1 MERYQL
7 KIELQSDLCVS
18 DGGVYNSLIDTDI
31 CYDTYGF
38 PYIPA
43 KRLKGCL
50 RECAQELNDWGKEI
64 PIRKIF
70 GDKGSLAG
78 SLRLGNACIEHI
90 DVYKA
95 EVERLLPSSVVCR
108 QNVISHFTY
117 TRTQTRLNEETG
129 IAEDGSLRTTRV
141 VKKGQR
147 FCAEVLLE
155 TDYRQD
161 LEMCC
166 AVLKHMG
173 ISRTRGLGEVSVT
186 LESCSGKEQGDASIS
201 GTDAPPAEA
210 DVLEYELYL
219 EDPVVCKSVNGGEE
233 NTQDYIDG
241 GKILGI
247 LLERADAR
255 EREALLSDRSL
266 IFSNAYLSID
276 GKRSVEVPASLYGI
290 KNNSTEY
297 VDKTAR
303 ETCEQKDTE
312 QFNQI
317 KHCYICWKEP
327 QKLILRHV
335 DMEERYHHRRPE
347 DKGIGRASEEAG
359 GDSRF
364 YQISSIS
371 AGQSF
376 GGYIQGAPEMLK
388 TIRRLL
394 EQRTDCY
401 VGYGKNTEYGKC
413 RIRITDM
420 KKTEEPV
427 SRKVRQILVKLE
439 APAIVYGENAMY
451 TTDSEVLVDEI
462 CAALGLPRAQVS
474 RTEKYIGY
482 TTVGG
487 FNLTWGRRKPHVEA
501 FDKGTVLRIH
511 FAEETEFLQK
521 SGYFIGER
529 CQEGF
534 GEMSVLEEADQS
546 RGSIVQEA
554 RAEQAEPAQIQNSGI
569 GKAICDDLFDRFIR
583 MTAAEHAK
591 KDRTAKKEFVTAAET
606 MPTVAN
612 MLLMCSEC
620 REVQEVHKAV
630 KERFSKDSGTKEKKQ
645 MVGEGILKVCRRA
658 CESLQ
663 EDFCR
668 AYEIAGY
675 ENADYEMRYLKAY
688 LNQIKYSIRKA
699 EADRNE
705 KSS

>member
-1 MERYQL
+1 MGRYQL
-7 KIELQSDLCVS
+7 KIELLSDLCVS

-31 CYDTYGF
+31 CYDTCGF

-50 RECAQELNDWGKEI
+50 RECAEELNDWGKEI
-64 PIRKIF
+64 PIRRIF
-70 GDKGSLAG
+70 GDKGALAG
-78 SLRLGNACIEHI
+78 NLRLGNACVEHL
-90 DVYKA
+90 DDYRS
-95 EVERLLPSSVVCR
+95 EVEKLLPSPVVCR

-141 VKKGQR
+141 VKKGQI
-147 FCAEVLLE
+147 FCAEALLDS
-155 TDYRQD
+155 DYKED

-186 LESCSGKEQGDASIS
+186 LEPYPAGESQETPVSDPDAVL
-201 GTDAPPAEA
+201 PEA
-210 DVLEYELYL
+210 DLLEYELYL

-241 GKILGI
+241 GKILG
-247 LLERADAR
+247 LLLQRADAQ
-255 EREALLSDRSL
+255 EREALLADGSL

-276 GKRSVEVPASLYGI
+276 GKRCVEVPLSLYGI
-290 KNNSTEY
+290 KNNAVEY
-297 VDKTAR
+297 VDKTAK
-303 ETCEQKDTE
+303 EAYEQKETE
-312 QFNQI
+312 QLNQI
-317 KHCYICWKEP
+317 KHCYICRKDSQE
-327 QKLILRHV
+327 LILCHV

-347 DKGIGRASEEAG
+347 DKGIGRAAEEDS

-376 GGYIQGAPEMLK
+376 GGYIKGAPKMLK
-388 TIRRLL
+388 MVRRLL

-413 RIRITDM
+413 RIRVTDM
-420 KKTEEPV
+420 KKSGEPV
-427 SRKVRQILVKLE
+427 KEKVRQILVKLE

-451 TTDSEVLVDEI
+451 TTDPEVLIDEI
-462 CAALGLPRAQVS
+462 CAALMLPREQVS

-501 FDKGTVLRIH
+501 FDKGTVIRIC
-511 FAEETEFLQK
+511 FAEETELLRK
-521 SGYFIGER
+521 SRYFIGER

-534 GEMSVLEEADQS
+534 GEMTLPEEAKQS
-546 RGSIVQEA
+546 RGRILKEA
-554 RAEQAEPAQIQNSGI
+554 EEGQAEPVHIRDSEL
-569 GKAICDDLFDRFIR
+569 GKAICDDLFDSYIR

-591 KDRTAKKEFVTAAET
+591 EDRMAKKGYMTAAET

-620 REVQEVHKAV
+620 GEVQEVREAAK
-630 KERFSKDSGTKEKKQ
+630 KRFSRNSGTKEKKQ
-645 MVGEGILKVCRRA
+645 MVSEGILNA
-658 CESLQ
+658 CGQ
-663 EDFCR
+663 
-668 AYEIAGY
+668 AYGKLTEGFGRSYGVADY
-675 ENADYEMRYLKAY
+675 EGSDYEMRYLKAY
-688 LNQIKYSIRKA
+688 LNQIKYSLRKA
-699 EADRNE
+699 GAEKDE

>member
-7 KIELQSDLCVS
+7 KIELLSDLCVS
-18 DGGVYNSLIDTDI
+18 DGGVYNSLIDTDV

-64 PIRKIF
+64 PIRRIF
-70 GDKGSLAG
+70 GDKGPLSG
-78 SLRLGNACIEHI
+78 SLRLGNACIE
-90 DVYKA
+90 DLDAYKA
-95 EVERLLPSSVVCR
+95 EVEKLLPSPVACR

-117 TRTQTRLNEETG
+117 TRTQTRLNEKTG
-129 IAEDGSLRTTRV
+129 VAEDGSLRTTRV
-141 VKKGQR
+141 VKKGLI

-155 TDYRQD
+155 KDYRD
-161 LEMCC
+161 NLEMCC

-186 LESCSGKEQGDASIS
+186 LEPYSGKEQGNVPAS
-201 GTDAPPAEA
+201 GTDVLPPETDA
-210 DVLEYELYL
+210 LEYELYL
-219 EDPVVCKSVNGGEE
+219 EDPVVCRSVNGGEE

-241 GKILGI
+241 SKILGI

-255 EREALLSDRSL
+255 EREALLADRTL

-276 GKRSVEVPASLYGI
+276 GKRSAEVPASLYDI
-290 KNNSTEY
+290 KNNSGEY

-303 ETCEQKDTE
+303 ETYEQKENE
-312 QFNQI
+312 QLNQI
-317 KHCYICWKEP
+317 KHCYMCWKDP
-327 QKLILRHV
+327 QKLVLRHV

-347 DKGIGRASEEAG
+347 NKGIGRASEEAG

-376 GGYIQGAPEMLK
+376 GGYIKGTPEMLK
-388 TIRRLL
+388 TVRRLL
-394 EQRTDCY
+394 EQRPDCY

-420 KKTEEPV
+420 KKAEKPV
-427 SRKVRQILVKLE
+427 SRKVRQLLVKLE

-451 TTDSEVLVDEI
+451 TTDSKVLVEEI
-462 CAALGLPRAQVS
+462 CAALGLPADQVS
-474 RTEKYIGY
+474 WTEKYIGY

-511 FAEETEFLQK
+511 FSEETEFLRK
-521 SGYFIGER
+521 SRYFIGER

-534 GEMSVLEEADQS
+534 GELSVLEEADRS
-546 RGSIVQEA
+546 RGSIVQGT
-554 RAEQAEPAQIQNSGI
+554 RAEQEGPVQIQNSGI
-569 GKAICDDLFDRFIR
+569 GRAICDDLFDRFIR

-591 KDRTAKKEFVTAAET
+591 KDRTAKEEFVTAAET
-606 MPTVAN
+606 MPTAAN

-620 REVQEVHKAV
+620 RDVQDVYKAA

-645 MVGEGILKVCRRA
+645 MVSEGILKACRRA
-658 CESLQ
+658 CENLQ
-663 EDFCR
+663 EDFSR

-675 ENADYEMRYLKAY
+675 ENPDCEMRYLKAY